1 MNSWLQIQENILESD
16 LIAEIKLSNITPIRI
31 GGYNAK
37 PFSHALNL
45 MEIPR
50 TQSIKGL
57 WRWWARAILAGA
69 ILHNKGSLPKSIG
82 DIDKEVSKLLG
93 STKESSKLFIQITLE
108 PNKIS
113 YISSSELKNIPR
125 VELVTMGLKRD
136 WEKRI
141 IEKYYKTLSLKVTIG
156 TRKNIEESSNDA
168 VMFALSSLIIS
179 IIFSGIGSITTRGF
193 GKLKINNV
201 ESKNQKLS
209 TEIINLDKLLK
220 ELYQKDNEYDIT
232 KKLKDLI
239 LVSLEYASRYM
250 SLERRVS
257 DIKIS
262 EIPFYPTLLLNCDPE
277 IFRLETIC
285 ISKRNSQNIL
295 ECLGRSVL
303 KMEWKRKKNMP
314 IRSSGKYLHT
324 WVLGL
329 PRYQELTYEEDGKRK
344 KQLTGYIIDNEKEK
358 RRRSPLGFTILEC
371 SNGLAL
377 VMYGFLTSEFSKK
390 LKGYN
395 TSILK
400 HIGVH
405 TTKSSIKGVVGK
417 IKSIKETNVYDDLL
431 AQGVSFPKKSQRIDP
446 ILSTDNLYKLCFD
459 AAWDFVRQIIKD
471 GCCR

>member
-1 MNSWLQIQENILESD
+1 MNSWLQIQENILERD

-50 TQSIKGL
+50 VQSMKGL

-69 ILHNKGSLPKSIG
+69 ILHNKGSLPKGISN
-82 DIDKEVSKLLG
+82 IDKMVSKLLG
-93 STKESSKLFIQITLE
+93 STKESSKLFIQLTIE

-125 VELVTMGLKRD
+125 VKLVTMGLSD

-141 IEKYYKTLSLKVTIG
+141 IEQYYKTLSLKVTIG
-156 TRKNIEESSNDA
+156 TRKNIEENSNDA

-201 ESKNQKLS
+201 ESKNPKLS

-220 ELYQKDNEYDIT
+220 ELYQKDDEYDIT

-239 LVSLEYASRYM
+239 LVSLEYASSYM

-262 EIPFYPTLLLNCDPE
+262 EIPLYPTLLLNCDPE

-285 ISKRNSQNIL
+285 ISKRNSQQIL

-303 KMEWKRKKNMP
+303 KTEWKRKKYMP
-314 IRSSGKYLHT
+314 IKSSGKYLHT

-358 RRRSPLGFTILEC
+358 RRQSPIGFTILEC

-405 TTKSSIKGVVGK
+405 ITNSNIKEVVRK
-417 IKSIKETNVYDDLL
+417 IKSIEETNVYDDLL
-431 AQGVSFPKKSQRIDP
+431 AQGVSFPRKSQLVDP
-446 ILSTDNLYKLCFD
+446 ILSTDDLYKLCFD